1 MSPHR
6 DSPIEVVVR
15 AAGCDPQQSE
25 AFGGGLAGG
34 NLREACTFA
43 VRARDKWGHPCDPVS
58 KPAPRWRASTAQE
71 AAWPGVAASYGA
83 GESLLGAMLAEA
95 WRTLGFDIPST
106 CL

>member
-43 VRARDKWGHPCDPVS
+43 VRARDKWGHPCDPMS
-58 KPAPRWRASTAQE
+58 KPVPRWRASTAHE
-71 AAWPGVAASYGA
+71 AAWPVRPIK
-83 GESLLGAMLAEA
+83 LLGRGWPHLSAAPRIL
-95 WRTLGFDIPST
+95 WRW
-106 CL
+106 